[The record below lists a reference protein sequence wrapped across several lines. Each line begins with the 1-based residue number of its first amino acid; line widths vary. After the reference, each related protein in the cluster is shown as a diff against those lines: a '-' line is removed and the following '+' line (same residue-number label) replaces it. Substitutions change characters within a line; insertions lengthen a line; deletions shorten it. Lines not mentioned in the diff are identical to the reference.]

1 MMLTDDVE
9 DVSDDEKRLIITA
22 RVMEYTAELEFLAV
36 SDEDSLQDRLT
47 YLSDQPETVDEREI
61 SFRLLRHYAS
71 SVEHHKYHNVD
82 IVGVEVEVS
91 R

>member
-1 MMLTDDVE
+1 MLTDDVE

>member
-1 MMLTDDVE
+1 MLTDDVE

-36 SDEDSLQDRLT
+36 SDEDNLQDRLT

>member
-1 MMLTDDVE
+1 M
-9 DVSDDEKRLIITA
+9 
-22 RVMEYTAELEFLAV
+22 ELEFLAI
-36 SDEDSLQDRLT
+36 SDEDNLQDRLT

>member
-1 MMLTDDVE
+1 MLTDDVE
-9 DVSDDEKRLIITA
+9 DAGDDEKRLIITA

-36 SDEDSLQDRLT
+36 SDEDNLQDRLT
-47 YLSDQPETVDEREI
+47 YLSDQPETADEREI
-61 SFRLLRHYAS
+61 SFRLLRYYAS

-82 IVGVEVEVS
+82 IVKVEVEGS